1 MYYTINMLKAPYN
14 LKCEYLSNP
23 IGNDTKSPRFSW
35 MIDHEER
42 NQKQSVYQILVAS
55 DKYLLN
61 TNNVDLWDSGK
72 IDSENHFNIIYKG
85 KSLESDKTYYWKVR
99 WWDMNSKESKY
110 SEIASFGTALFE
122 ESDWTAKWISRPEFL
137 DKASLRKFRYKSGPR
152 APFGRIKEV
161 HGVYLRKEFQLFK
174 PIKSAKVY
182 ICGIGYYEL
191 RINGDKIGNR
201 ILEPA
206 QTDYHKIAL
215 YSTYDIK
222 EALGENNAIGVI
234 LGNGR
239 CVNLFKYD
247 YPKLILQIHIH
258 YEDGS
263 SEKILSDESW
273 KVSAGPIKENGIYYG
288 EVYDAREEEIGWD
301 KPKFD
306 GTNWINAAVVSGHN
320 LASQMM
326 EPIQITKTLKP
337 HQINSPQPGM
347 YIFDFAQN
355 FTGVCKLKVRGPRGT
370 RVQLRFSELVYED
383 GTLNRATTGEAV
395 ATDVYMLK
403 GDGEEIYIPHFT
415 YHGFRYIEL
424 TGFPGVPTKE
434 TLTGLFFHSNVIR
447 ASVFNCSNQL
457 INQIHTNI
465 IWGQLSNLMSIPTD
479 CPQRAERHGW
489 MGDAALTV
497 EEAIFNFEMARFCI
511 KYLRDIKLAQ
521 KDDGSLSDVVPPYWK
536 IYPADPAW
544 GTAYITFAWYVY
556 YYYSDV
562 EILKEHYDSMK
573 KYVDFLT
580 SISEDDLILM
590 GKYGDWCPPCNI
602 VSRRTPIE
610 LTSSWYYYHDTY
622 LLSKIAKILEK
633 DEDVNYY
640 ETKLR
645 AIKDAFNYKFLKNVY
660 DVQKLA
666 PTDST
671 VSQTSNTLPLY
682 LNMVPEKKRKH
693 VLETLIEG
701 IKREFDYHFNT
712 GIVGTRYIFDVLT
725 GNGYPDIIYKMV
737 NQTSFPGYGYMVK
750 EGATTLWER
759 WEKLEDV
766 GMNSHNHIMLGS
778 VDPWFF
784 KSLAGMNALEPSWK
798 LIRIKPFIPEDM
810 DYVSASLNTIR
821 GTLHVSWEKLSDM
834 FKLVCKI
841 PFGATAELWFPKN
854 NKGTS
859 LKEGEIVIWEQGKQ
873 IKNDLI
879 EFLEEND
886 DFILFKLGSGHY
898 EFRME
903 I

>member
-1 MYYTINMLKAPYN
+1 MYYTINMIKTPFN

-23 IGNDTKSPRFSW
+23 IGIDTKSPRFSW
-35 MIDHEER
+35 LIDHSER
-42 NQKQSVYQILVAS
+42 NQNQSAYQILVAS
-55 DKYLLN
+55 NKNILKSN
-61 TNNVDLWDSGK
+61 SGDLWDSGK
-72 IDSENHFNIIYKG
+72 IDSENHFNIKYKG

-99 WWDMNSKESKY
+99 WWDKNSIENKY
-110 SEIASFGTALFE
+110 SEIAFFGTALFE
-122 ESDWTAKWISRPEFL
+122 ESEWTANWISRPEFL
-137 DKASLRKFRYKSGPR
+137 DKTSLRKLRYKGPQG
-152 APFGRIKEV
+152 PFGAIKEV
-161 HGVYLRKEFQLFK
+161 HAIYLRKEFQISK
-174 PIKSAKVY
+174 PIKSAKLY

-191 RINGDKIGNR
+191 RINGYKIGDR

-206 QTDYHKIAL
+206 QTDYHKLAL

-222 EALGENNAIGVI
+222 DVIEENNAIGVI

-239 CVNLFKYD
+239 CVDHFKYD
-247 YPKLILQIHIH
+247 YPKLILQVHIH
-258 YEDGS
+258 YQDGS
-263 SEKILSDESW
+263 NEQISTDESW
-273 KVSAGPIKENGIYYG
+273 KVSTGPIKENGIYYG
-288 EVYDAREEEIGWD
+288 EVYDAREEEIEWD
-301 KPKFD
+301 KAEFD
-306 GTNWINAAVVSGHN
+306 STNWINAAVVSGHN

-326 EPIQITKTLKP
+326 EPIRITKTLKP
-337 HQINSPQPGM
+337 QKINSPQPGM

-355 FTGVCKLKVRGPRGT
+355 FTGVCKLKVQGPRGKK
-370 RVQLRFSELVYED
+370 VQLRFSELVYKD

-395 ATDVYMLK
+395 ATDVYILK
-403 GDGEEIYIPHFT
+403 GEGEEVYIPHFT
-415 YHGFRYIEL
+415 YHGFRYVEL

-434 TLTGLFFHSNVIR
+434 TLTGLFFHSNVTR
-447 ASVFNCSNQL
+447 ASEFNCSNQL

-479 CPQRAERHGW
+479 CPQRAERQGW

-497 EEAIFNFEMARFCI
+497 EEAIFNFDMARFCT

-536 IYPADPAW
+536 FYPADPAW

-556 YYYSDV
+556 YYYNDI

-573 KYVDFLT
+573 KYVDFLA
-580 SISEDDLILM
+580 SIAENDLILI

-602 VSRRTPIE
+602 VSRRTPIA
-610 LTSSWYYYHDTY
+610 LTSSWYYYHDTL
-622 LLSKIAKILEK
+622 LLSRIAKILKK
-633 DEDVNYY
+633 DEDVKYY
-640 ETKLR
+640 ETKLKV
-645 AIKDAFNYKFLKNVY
+645 IKDAFNNRFLKIVY

-666 PTDST
+666 PTDFS

-682 LNMVPEKKRKH
+682 LNMVPEKKRKL
-693 VLETLIEG
+693 VLETLIES

-725 GNGYPDIIYKMV
+725 DNGYPDIIYKMV

-798 LIRIKPFIPEDM
+798 SIRIKPFIPEDM
-810 DYVSASLNTIR
+810 DYVSASLKTIR

-834 FKLVCKI
+834 FKFVCHI
-841 PFGATAELWFPKN
+841 PFGSTAELWFPKYS
-854 NKGTS
+854 KGKT
-859 LKEGEIVIWEQGKQ
+859 LKEGQVVIWEQGKQ
-873 IKNDLI
+873 ISNDTIKL
-879 EFLEEND
+879 LEEID
-886 DFILFKLGSGHY
+886 DYLLFKFGSGYY
-898 EFRME
+898 EFKME
-903 I
+903 M